1 MADNKRLPLGKRI
14 FHSFL
19 ENAVALLGGILVFA
33 CLYWFFHFETW
44 KERFIYI
51 IISIL
56 FVYVLVKALPDRSE

>member
-1 MADNKRLPLGKRI
+1 MADNKILLLGKRI

-19 ENAVALLGGILVFA
+19 ENTVTLLGGILVFV

-56 FVYVLVKALPDRSE
+56 FVYVLVKVLPDRSE